1 MKDGKYSVMI
11 VEDQQMPKALF
22 SHFVESSDKF
32 YLQVAIENASVADIV
47 CTRTPVDLIL
57 MDVVTENGESGLE
70 AAAKIKAK
78 FPKTKIIVVTSMPEC
93 SYIKRAKQIGVE
105 GFWYKEVNEQP
116 ILSLMER
123 VVSGEIVY
131 PDSPQ
136 PVRMGLALSTEFT
149 EKELEILRLM
159 TGGYSNM
166 EISEKLGISSGVV
179 KNHVADML
187 FKTGFRSRTQLAVRA
202 RESGLVILDKTDDE
216 I

>member
-1 MKDGKYSVMI
+1 MWEIIQYLTEITMNNQ
-11 VEDQQMPKALF
+11 ENQNEL
-22 SHFVESSDKF
+22 
-32 YLQVAIENASVADIV
+32 LQVQKEIAELPAGYISKKNINGK
-47 CTRTPVDLIL
+47 TR
-57 MDVVTENGESGLE
+57 
-70 AAAKIKAK
+70 
-78 FPKTKIIVVTSMPEC
+78 
-93 SYIKRAKQIGVE
+93 Y
-105 GFWYKEVNEQP
+105 YKEVNEQP

-136 PVRMGLALSTEFT
+136 PVRMGLASSCEFT

-159 TGGYSNM
+159 TGGYSNT
-166 EISEKLGISSGVV
+166 EISEKLGVSSGVV

-187 FKTGFRSRTQLAVRA
+187 SKTGFRSRTQLAVRA

>member
-1 MKDGKYSVMI
+1 MNNQ
-11 VEDQQMPKALF
+11 ENQNEL
-22 SHFVESSDKF
+22 
-32 YLQVAIENASVADIV
+32 LQVQKEIAELPAGYISKKNINGK
-47 CTRTPVDLIL
+47 TR
-57 MDVVTENGESGLE
+57 
-70 AAAKIKAK
+70 
-78 FPKTKIIVVTSMPEC
+78 
-93 SYIKRAKQIGVE
+93 Y
-105 GFWYKEVNEQP
+105 YKEVNEQP

-136 PVRMGLALSTEFT
+136 PVRMGLASSCEFT

-159 TGGYSNM
+159 TGGYSNT
-166 EISEKLGISSGVV
+166 EISEKLGVSSGVV

-187 FKTGFRSRTQLAVRA
+187 SKTGFRSRTQLAVRA

>member
-1 MKDGKYSVMI
+1 
-11 VEDQQMPKALF
+11 
-22 SHFVESSDKF
+22 
-32 YLQVAIENASVADIV
+32 
-47 CTRTPVDLIL
+47 
-57 MDVVTENGESGLE
+57 
-70 AAAKIKAK
+70 
-78 FPKTKIIVVTSMPEC
+78 MPEC

-131 PDSPQ
+131 PGSPQ

-159 TGGYSNM
+159 TGGYSNT

-187 FKTGFRSRTQLAVRA
+187 FKTKRIGACDTRQNRRRNLIDNAINYIETGSRLPAAVFFC
-202 RESGLVILDKTDDE
+202 KNFF
-216 I
+216 

>member
-1 MKDGKYSVMI
+1 M
-11 VEDQQMPKALF
+11 
-22 SHFVESSDKF
+22 HFLDRGMQNF
-32 YLQVAIENASVADIV
+32 IAYGMQCINIGNQ
-47 CTRTPVDLIL
+47 T
-57 MDVVTENGESGLE
+57 
-70 AAAKIKAK
+70 
-78 FPKTKIIVVTSMPEC
+78 
-93 SYIKRAKQIGVE
+93 QIGVE

-159 TGGYSNM
+159 TGGYSNT
-166 EISEKLGISSGVV
+166 EISEKLGVSSGVV

-187 FKTGFRSRTQLAVRA
+187 FKTGFRSHTQLVVRA
-202 RESGLVILDKTDDE
+202 RESGL
-216 I
+216 